1 MLIRA
6 TKDKYFPLFVGELLE
21 ILAIKPN
28 TTLVFTKKTI
38 CKMNALISFIFAY
51 NCTHVNIFLLRKQI
65 LNQIKFNTLI
75 SFINLIIF
83 KNNLKLINIK
93 ILWTKIGQK

>member
-6 TKDKYFPLFVGELLE
+6 TKDKYFPLFVGKLLE

-38 CKMNALISFIFAY
+38 CKMNVLISFIFAY